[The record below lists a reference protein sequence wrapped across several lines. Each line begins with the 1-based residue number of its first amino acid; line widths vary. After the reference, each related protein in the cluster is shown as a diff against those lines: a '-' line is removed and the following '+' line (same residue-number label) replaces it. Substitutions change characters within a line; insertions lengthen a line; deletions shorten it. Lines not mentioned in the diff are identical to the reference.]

1 MIRHPSAQKRLRQT
15 LRITARRKPVRTA
28 TRNAMKA
35 VRAAIAAGDKKAAT
49 AALSSC
55 VERIDKAVQKGL
67 WHRNA
72 GSRYVSRLSAA
83 VAAMK

>member
-1 MIRHPSAQKRLRQT
+1 MIRHPSALKRLRQT

-35 VRAAIAAGDKKAAT
+35 VRAAIAAGDKKAAAT
-49 AALSSC
+49 ALLAC

-72 GSRYVSRLSAA
+72 GSRYVSRLSSA
-83 VAAMK
+83 VQAMK

>member
-15 LRITARRKPVRTA
+15 QRITARRKPVRTA

-49 AALSSC
+49 TALSSC

>member
-15 LRITARRKPVRTA
+15 LRITARHKPIRTA

-35 VRAAIAAGDKKAAT
+35 VRSAIAAGDKKAAST
-49 AALSSC
+49 ALSTC
-55 VERIDKAVQKGL
+55 VQRIDKAVQKGL

-72 GSRYVSRLSAA
+72 GSRYVSRLTAA
-83 VAAMK
+83 VHAMK

>member
-15 LRITARRKPVRTA
+15 LRITARHKPIRTA
-28 TRNAMKA
+28 TRNSMKA

-49 AALSSC
+49 TALSTC
-55 VERIDKAVQKGL
+55 VQRIDKAVQKGL

-72 GSRYVSRLSAA
+72 GSRYVSRLTAA
-83 VAAMK
+83 VHAMQ